1 MGVKGLLP
9 HVPGGNKYHAHFL
22 GFEWRKERIALDAA
36 GLLHECARN
45 HASSYRGGDYFPSLK
60 EFQQWIFY
68 MQSILRWNFCVVFDG
83 QDSALKEVE
92 HQRRRKLREEAA
104 AAGNEKGAIR
114 NDSLYIKLC
123 SKICGDMDIPF
134 IIAYEEADTQCL
146 RVQIHGEAPTL
157 IVTGDSDLLV
167 YGFPRVVV
175 VQSYRYERFRFFD
188 MSPEVLSE
196 ASLRDGEDRYIHLMA
211 AGYSNF
217 GAVILQVFAA
227 CCGCDFTSD
236 KCGLPGISYVTFF
249 GALESLLTEI
259 PSPASLRLVEF
270 FAQHFVRQRPTSC
283 NESVTT
289 AEAYIKS
296 IVDVYSRKGRFYDP
310 LTFRVVRLDSVPI
323 ISQPAISER
332 HARGELDPRTCREL
346 KCLGCIVRWWEPYP
360 LLIVTVTEHFGWIDW
375 FQSPLSC
382 RHIELA
388 VLWMEMPRGDEYRR
402 IVLHNLR
409 LNFLTG

>member
-1 MGVKGLLP
+1 
-9 HVPGGNKYHAHFL
+9 
-22 GFEWRKERIALDAA
+22 
-36 GLLHECARN
+36 
-45 HASSYRGGDYFPSLK
+45 
-60 EFQQWIFY
+60 
-68 MQSILRWNFCVVFDG
+68 
-83 QDSALKEVE
+83 
-92 HQRRRKLREEAA
+92 
-104 AAGNEKGAIR
+104 
-114 NDSLYIKLC
+114 
-123 SKICGDMDIPF
+123 
-134 IIAYEEADTQCL
+134 
-146 RVQIHGEAPTL
+146 
-157 IVTGDSDLLV
+157 
-167 YGFPRVVV
+167 V
-175 VQSYRYERFRFFD
+175 VQSYRYEKFRFFD
-188 MSPEVLSE
+188 MSPEVISK
-196 ASLRDGEDRYIHLMA
+196 ARLRDSEGMYVQMMAKGYIR
-211 AGYSNF
+211 F
-217 GAVILQVFAA
+217 EAVIFQIFAA